1 MGKIWKPRQTDVVV
15 LEDKLLPGDPL
26 TASYLNGRREW
37 DERVGDA
44 VAREASWKKG
54 FFTVLGVLALSV
66 SGNVYQGTQSKIV
79 PYVVERDRNGDVVAV
94 RAADV
99 AAAPDPAHIK
109 SALAQWMGGAREV
122 FVDVNALTKSIKKTY
137 ALTSGSGPAIQQLN
151 DMYRSNDFFERAK
164 KEVVSIAN
172 VTALPVSA
180 KDNEGR
186 ETWRMEWQETTL
198 GRDGTM
204 IRSEPWTAT
213 ITFVVTPP
221 NTAEQVMLN
230 PDGIFVISFSWSAR
244 S

>member
-1 MGKIWKPRQTDVVV
+1 MGKIWKPRQKDVVV

-44 VAREASWKKG
+44 VSRERGWKVG
-54 FFTVLGVLALSV
+54 FFSMLGVLALSV
-66 SGNVYQGTQSKIV
+66 SGNVYQGTQSKVV

-99 AAAPDPAHIK
+99 AAAPDPAHVK
-109 SALAQWMGGAREV
+109 AALAGWISGAREV
-122 FVDVNALTKSIKKTY
+122 FVDVNALRRSINKTY
-137 ALTSGSGPAIQQLN
+137 ALTSREGPAIQQLN
-151 DMYRSNDFFERAK
+151 DMYRTNDFFERAK
-164 KEVVSIAN
+164 REVVSISN

-186 ETWRMEWQETTL
+186 ETWRMEWQENVL
-198 GRDGTM
+198 ARDGTP
-204 IRSEPWTAT
+204 IRTELWTAT
-213 ITFVVTPP
+213 VTFVVTPP
-221 NTAEQVMLN
+221 DTAEKVMLN